1 MINYTSL
8 EEAWGI
14 EDKTIEKNEI
24 SDNNDVKMKQKQQN
38 TVKESFKNE
47 SLKNLNKCETIDHIL
62 SCDKCL
68 EKLKQ
73 KLKIEQKIIIERPQK
88 KQQQPQMR
96 KNTNLKNTNLKNT
109 NLKNTNLKNTNLK
122 NIIEGFNFK
131 IPYNKHLVLYITIIG
146 ILILSIL
153 LVHSYRK
160 PVKMNTNNKKFYIF
174 PEDLDKLKSLIDIAR
189 R

>member
-1 MINYTSL
+1 MILSVIFQVDYIL
-8 EEAWGI
+8 
-14 EDKTIEKNEI
+14 
-24 SDNNDVKMKQKQQN
+24 
-38 TVKESFKNE
+38 ESFKNDHFV
-47 SLKNLNKCETIDHIL
+47 KLNNCDAIEHIL

-68 EKLKQ
+68 DKLKQ

-88 KQQQPQMR
+88 IQKKEIQPEIG

-109 NLKNTNLKNTNLK
+109 
-122 NIIEGFNFK
+122 IEGFNFK

-160 PVKMNTNNKKFYIF
+160 PVKMNTNHKKFYIF

-189 R
+189 N